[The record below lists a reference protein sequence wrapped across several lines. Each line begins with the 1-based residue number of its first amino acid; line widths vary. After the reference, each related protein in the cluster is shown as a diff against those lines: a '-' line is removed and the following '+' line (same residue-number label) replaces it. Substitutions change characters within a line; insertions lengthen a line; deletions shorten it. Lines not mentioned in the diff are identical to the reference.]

1 MPFLPYHVSKPKHK
15 HNTMTKVE
23 TDILGTTVSVDVPS
37 TVEEYNALDTSRPS
51 AVLADAVNNTLQHSW
66 KGEVRDKAAALVEEE
81 LGFKRAMKPGAV
93 KKSGEAGAEV
103 PAETVKDYFDRALS
117 EGKATEEQLATIL
130 IKAAS
135 STPFDPSPGERSGG
149 SGRIGKEYYAAADGI
164 ISQGPDV
171 VKKAVK
177 KLEKLNAGVSVKF
190 NEDGSVSR
198 DSFASAIRTNAARK
212 VAEASAELIG

>member
-1 MPFLPYHVSKPKHK
+1 MSLHLHHAVNTKHK
-15 HNTMTKVE
+15 HKTMTKVE

-37 TVEEYNALDTSRPS
+37 TEAEYNALDTSRPS

-66 KGEVRDKAAALVEEE
+66 KGEVRDKAAELVETE
-81 LGFKRAMKPGAV
+81 LGFKRAMKPGAL
-93 KKSGEAGAEV
+93 KKSGEAGADI
-103 PAETVKDYFDRALS
+103 PAETVGVFFERA
-117 EGKATEEQLATIL
+117 KAAGITEEQLAAVL
-130 IKAAS
+130 IKAAT

-171 VKKAVK
+171 IKKAVK
-177 KLEKLNAGVSVKF
+177 KLEKLNVGVVVKF